1 MKKNFVIVVFL
12 SCLITISCNKNNS
25 TNNKSEGKIENYS
38 ENETTESELKK
49 EDFPIEDLK
58 INFKHYKEY
67 GNIDGPSMEMSFILK
82 NNTANKITNFK
93 FQYYI
98 KAIFD
103 NGEEMYFPNTL
114 LKKQNNGQDVTHDDE
129 LLLNNSSLLLS
140 TLEINE
146 IWQPQTTKELNYVV
160 GQYMPK
166 GNFIKEIFNRTP
178 QSLSVV
184 YRYNAISIDQE
195 YNYFG
200 NYDILEH
207 WKKYQ
212 TEIGL
217 R

>member
-1 MKKNFVIVVFL
+1 
-12 SCLITISCNKNNS
+12 
-25 TNNKSEGKIENYS
+25 
-38 ENETTESELKK
+38 
-49 EDFPIEDLK
+49 
-58 INFKHYKEY
+58 
-67 GNIDGPSMEMSFILK
+67 MSFVLK
-82 NNTANKITNFK
+82 NNTSNKITNFK

-114 LKKQNNGQDVTHDDE
+114 LKRHNNGEDVTYDNE
-129 LLLNNSSLLLS
+129 LLLENSSFLLS
-140 TLEINE
+140 PLVIDE
-146 IWQPQTTKELNYVV
+146 IWQPETTKELNYVV

-178 QSLSVV
+178 ESLTVI
-184 YRYNAISIDQE
+184 YRYNAISIDKE
-195 YNYFG
+195 YNSFG
-200 NYDILEH
+200 YYDILDY